1 MGAILTN
8 KLEIP
13 SLSLNSFDLRLSIAS
28 NSMYSVSSERRGA
41 TVKTMREG
49 QREKKRLGRRKG
61 ETRGGWDFIEAVAT
75 RFVLFS
81 RRCRGRRRGNTHG
94 GREQRR
100 WWGATRGGQLRRRAS
115 GDRALKGP
123 TPHAPSSCQL
133 SFFFSLLLPL
143 LLSFS
148 PSPSSSLPFCASGA
162 NVPFKF
168 LLASFHTSLLSFLI
182 PPPPRSLAFSYLDE
196 LHRVSRVFSVSTF
209 NLVALSGRSS
219 SHGPPPPPPS
229 PLVVAV
235 AADQPPRIVT
245 LGPRVLS
252 HGGEYRVSS

>member
-1 MGAILTN
+1 M
-8 KLEIP
+8 
-13 SLSLNSFDLRLSIAS
+13 
-28 NSMYSVSSERRGA
+28 
-41 TVKTMREG
+41 
-49 QREKKRLGRRKG
+49 
-61 ETRGGWDFIEAVAT
+61 
-75 RFVLFS
+75 
-81 RRCRGRRRGNTHG
+81 
-94 GREQRR
+94 
-100 WWGATRGGQLRRRAS
+100 RRRAS

-148 PSPSSSLPFCASGA
+148 PSPSSLFLSVLVARMCLSSFSLPLSTRHF
-162 NVPFKF
+162 F
-168 LLASFHTSLLSFLI
+168 LFLSPHVLSLSLI
-182 PPPPRSLAFSYLDE
+182 LMNYT
-196 LHRVSRVFSVSTF
+196 VSRVFSVSTF

-219 SHGPPPPPPS
+219 SHGPPPPS

>member
-1 MGAILTN
+1 MTN
-8 KLEIP
+8 KLKIP

-28 NSMYSVSSERRGA
+28 NNMYSVSSERRRA

-81 RRCRGRRRGNTHG
+81 RRCRGRRRRGNTHG

-148 PSPSSSLPFCASGA
+148 PLCLSFSPSPSSLFLSVLVARMCLSSFSLPLSTRHF
-162 NVPFKF
+162 F
-168 LLASFHTSLLSFLI
+168 LFLSPHVLSLSLI
-182 PPPPRSLAFSYLDE
+182 LMNYT
-196 LHRVSRVFSVSTF
+196 VSRVFSVSTF

-219 SHGPPPPPPS
+219 SHGPPPPS